1 MPDLLVGKYEILEC
15 LGTGGAG
22 NVHRAVQY
30 PLERAVALKLLRPE
44 LGLNPSVR
52 RRFAREARAVA
63 SLNHPH
69 ITTVYDFGI
78 AGDGTLYLCMEF
90 IDGPSLRQLIQ
101 EGVPTI
107 PALVTVEQI
116 LSGLAHAH
124 ARGLIHRDLKPANV
138 LVANIDD
145 KLQAKI
151 VDFGIAAVAG
161 GDSNDSRADGKVV
174 GTPSYMS
181 PEQAQGERNL
191 TAATD
196 IYNVGLILYEMAAG
210 RHPFSAQTPQSMMLQ
225 HCTAPVPRPLPR
237 PGFLLPNPLEN
248 IILRCLEKDPSDR
261 YRSAADC
268 RAAIFEVRRSLE
280 DTGRPIFLPV
290 APAAQ
295 GDATGRITLVE
306 GTARVVS
313 GGNLKVSQALDVPF
327 VGRDQERRFLLEV
340 CQKAIERQAG
350 ALVVLEGEAGAGK
363 TRLATWLKEYISEK
377 GEMRCFAGTYLRERR
392 DALLG
397 IREIIDQLF
406 GTRGLDTASASSRIV
421 SQMMSLGMRDA
432 KEAGTLIQMIR
443 PPEEGDEQEGSPQHS
458 HQSVFP
464 IVSSVL
470 RTAAES
476 EPLLLILDDIQWG
489 GAQTV
494 EFLVYLVRELRKT
507 AAPIVTI
514 CTLRSE
520 DLAANPSLSEGVSNL
535 AVYEHDIVF
544 RKRLP
549 RMSDS
554 ELATLV
560 GHVLPAHDSLVQP
573 LVDRSD
579 GNPLFAL
586 QVLRYLI
593 DEDLLEMTE
602 SGQYAPTEG
611 IKVEETVPPNLADLL
626 LLRLVQLERRYGE
639 DVPVVAV
646 LERAAVLGSR
656 FPYDALAH
664 MATNDPSLKDADL
677 DSLTDTLLNEGLF
690 IEAKGVQEDLL
701 DFNHTLIRDI
711 LLKRMAP
718 RRGTRKLHILA
729 AEAKRTYFGDRE
741 EIVAEQLSAH
751 YELGRDLANA
761 LKYAHLAG
769 VTAERMHRPADAVS
783 SWKRYLRLCGRVDAE
798 NSSELPSPAT
808 VRVRVGELQEALG
821 RYEEGAETLRG
832 LVDTSQVPDSDVTL
846 RATLALGSIALKQ
859 GQALEAER
867 LFELTNE
874 ATAVSGKWRSR
885 ALLGLAKVHW
895 HFGKAD
901 LARTRGR
908 EALDVASQENDGLGQ
923 ADAFWFLGDVGRL
936 TGELEEAERYF
947 RSAQTQFEA
956 INKPGGVARSL
967 YGLALLARGTGDL
980 ESAEILYNQAYA
992 TLEPL
997 GVLRGLGH
1005 CLNGLGEVARFRN
1018 RLTEARSYYKR
1029 AVDIYQSAG
1038 LTPDA
1043 TVSLTN
1049 LGIVARDLGDLD
1061 AAKSAMERAL
1071 TVAEAADYKY
1081 LTLGIAFNLSWVYAL
1096 LNETD
1101 RSRQL
1106 LDEYSERCQRTG
1118 LVDPD
1123 FARPLEGIAGLLDRA
1138 GQTQQARKLYQQ
1150 AQEMWEELN
1159 RERDADR
1166 VAALLR

>member
-1 MPDLLVGKYEILEC
+1 
-15 LGTGGAG
+15 
-22 NVHRAVQY
+22 
-30 PLERAVALKLLRPE
+30 
-44 LGLNPSVR
+44 
-52 RRFAREARAVA
+52 
-63 SLNHPH
+63 
-69 ITTVYDFGI
+69 
-78 AGDGTLYLCMEF
+78 
-90 IDGPSLRQLIQ
+90 
-101 EGVPTI
+101 
-107 PALVTVEQI
+107 
-116 LSGLAHAH
+116 
-124 ARGLIHRDLKPANV
+124 
-138 LVANIDD
+138 
-145 KLQAKI
+145 
-151 VDFGIAAVAG
+151 
-161 GDSNDSRADGKVV
+161 
-174 GTPSYMS
+174 
-181 PEQAQGERNL
+181 
-191 TAATD
+191 
-196 IYNVGLILYEMAAG
+196 
-210 RHPFSAQTPQSMMLQ
+210 MMLQ
-225 HCTAPVPRPLPR
+225 HCTAPIPRPLPR

-248 IILRCLEKDPSDR
+248 IILRCLEKDPGDR

-268 RAAIFEVRRSLE
+268 RAAIVEVRQSLE
-280 DTGRPIFLPV
+280 DSGRPIFLPV

-295 GDATGRITLVE
+295 GDAAGRITLVE

-340 CQKAIERQAG
+340 CRKAIERQTG

-363 TRLATWLKEYISEK
+363 TRLATWIKEYISEK

-406 GTRGLDTASASSRIV
+406 GTRGLDRASASSRIV

-443 PPEEGDEQEGSPQHS
+443 PPEEGDEQEGPQAS

-520 DLAANPSLSEGVSNL
+520 DLAANPSLSERVSNL

-544 RKRLP
+544 RRRLP
-549 RMSDS
+549 RMNDT
-554 ELATLV
+554 ELGILIR
-560 GHVLPAHDSLVQP
+560 HVLPAHDSLVKP
-573 LVDRSD
+573 LVERSD

-593 DEDLLEMTE
+593 DEDLLELTE
-602 SGQYAPTEG
+602 SGEYEPTEG
-611 IKVEETVPPNLADLL
+611 TKVEETVPPNLADLL

-639 DVPVVAV
+639 DVPVVGV

-656 FPYDALAH
+656 FPYDALVH
-664 MATNDPSLKDADL
+664 MAANDPALAEADL

-690 IEAKGVQEDLL
+690 IEAKGLQEDLL

-718 RRGTRKLHILA
+718 RRGTRKLHIRA
-729 AEAKRTYFGDRE
+729 AEAKRAYFGDRE

-751 YELGRDLANA
+751 YELGRDLPRA
-761 LKYAHLAG
+761 LRYAHLAG

-783 SWKRYLRLCGRVDAE
+783 SWKRYLRLCGRVDSKESA
-798 NSSELPSPAT
+798 ELPPPAT
-808 VRVRVGELQEALG
+808 IRVRVGELQEALG
-821 RYEEGAETLRG
+821 RYDEGAATLRG

-859 GQALEAER
+859 GQALEAKR

-874 ATAVSGKWRSR
+874 ASAASGMWRSR
-885 ALLGLAKVHW
+885 ALLGLAKVNW
-895 HFGKAD
+895 HFGTAE
-901 LARTRGR
+901 LASSRGR
-908 EALDVASQENDGLGQ
+908 EALDIATQEDDGPGQ
-923 ADAFWFLGDVGRL
+923 ADAFWFLGDVARL
-936 TGELEEAERYF
+936 TGDLEEAEAHF
-947 RSAQTQFEA
+947 KSAQAHFET
-956 INKPGGVARSL
+956 NEKPGGVARCL

-980 ESAEILYNQAYA
+980 ESAERLYNQAYE

-1049 LGIVARDLGDLD
+1049 LGIVARDLGDLE

-1096 LNETD
+1096 LNDTD

-1106 LDEYSERCQRTG
+1106 LDEYSERSQRTG

-1123 FARPLEGIAGLLDRA
+1123 FARPLEGIAGLLERA
-1138 GQTQQARKLYQQ
+1138 GRTQEARKLYQQ

-1159 RERDADR
+1159 RERDANR